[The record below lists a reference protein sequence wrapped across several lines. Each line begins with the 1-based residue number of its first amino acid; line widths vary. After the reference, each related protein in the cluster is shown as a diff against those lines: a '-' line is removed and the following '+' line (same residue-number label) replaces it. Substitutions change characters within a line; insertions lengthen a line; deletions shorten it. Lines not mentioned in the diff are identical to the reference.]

1 MHSFNK
7 LLNTHYSL
15 QAFYTSTF
23 GRMGVGK
30 ILNRKKV

>member
-7 LLNTHYSL
+7 LQNTLYSL

-23 GRMGVGK
+23 GGMGMWKVQ
-30 ILNRKKV
+30 NRKKV